1 MMDLEHELSEMLAE
15 KAGRIS
21 SPPMQHTLRRVKVR
35 RALTVG
41 IAGAAV
47 VGLFVAGGAMVRL
60 AAEDRSNIG
69 PSTDES
75 SSPEIGEAPLIT
87 TEGPYGFTSALGEFP
102 TIASG
107 EFQDAQW
114 ELTSETITE
123 DQIDSVRLTLS
134 VTTGEGDVIST
145 QQDVLAGDDTL
156 MMKQL
161 FLDGRVGAAPPV
173 DVVFGAT
180 TRNVDS
186 VTVEVADGEEL
197 SIPAHFYT
205 HYDSHSNITAHY
217 YLAFIPAEAPGGTES
232 RGFVIARDELG
243 IDLDEEPYG
252 RVSRAPRVVVSGVS
266 DEDIRWGVM
275 FGGLGDQGCIVF
287 QSAEEGSECYP
298 RERFDANEPL
308 LMTVFDR
315 TDVKGVT
322 AVVGSD
328 VGSVRLEVDGEEP
341 VVLPWFSVR
350 DSGPTW
356 SLRMV
361 AVALEP
367 STTGRLVALDGTGD
381 VIAEESF

>member
-1 MMDLEHELSEMLAE
+1 MSDLERDLSELLAE

-21 SPPMQHTLRRVKVR
+21 GPPPVGRTLRRVKTR

-41 IAGAAV
+41 IAGAAL
-47 VGLFVAGGAMVRL
+47 VGVFVAGGAMVQL
-60 AAEDRSNIG
+60 AAEDRQDIG
-69 PSTDES
+69 PSADDS
-75 SSPEIGEAPLIT
+75 PSPETGESPLVT

-107 EFQDAQW
+107 EFRGAEW
-114 ELTSETITE
+114 ELRSETLTE
-123 DQIDSVRLTLS
+123 DGIDSVRLTWS
-134 VTTGEGDVIST
+134 VHTAEGESVSD
-145 QQDVLAGDDTL
+145 QMDVLAGDDTL
-156 MMKQL
+156 MMRHFAL
-161 FLDGRVGAAPPV
+161 EDRVEGT

-197 SIPAHFYT
+197 SIPAHLYT

-217 YLAFIPAEAPGGTES
+217 YVAFIPAESPGGTES

-252 RVSRAPRVVVSGVS
+252 RVSRAPRIVVSGLSV
-266 DEDIRWGVM
+266 ENIRWGVQ
-275 FGGLGDQGCIVF
+275 FGGLGEQGCIIF

-308 LMTVFDR
+308 LVTVFDR

-361 AVALEP
+361 AVAVEVGA
-367 STTGRLVALDGTGD
+367 TGRLVALDGAGE
-381 VIAEESF
+381 VITEEAF